1 MLQGET
7 WPTYSNLIMD
17 DESEQQFQAGGEMLG
32 DESAKKT
39 SSGAYEMIPLDDSFE
54 PTSLDGKYL
63 VHGWSGA
70 VQYMLHG

>member
-17 DESEQQFQAGGEMLG
+17 DESEQQFQTGGEMLG

-63 VHGWSGA
+63 GHGWWSS
-70 VQYMLHG
+70 MLNG